1 MARMRLDALIAD
13 RGLAPSRSAAAT
25 LIRAGRV
32 RVGRGGEVA
41 SKPGRA
47 VAADVEVSLEEGR
60 RYVSR
65 GGLKLEA
72 ALDAMAIDVTGRSC
86 LDVGA
91 STGGF
96 TDCLLQRG
104 AERVAAIDVGRGQLD
119 WSLRNDPRVC
129 VLEGTNARDLEPA
142 MLPFSADLAVID
154 ASFISLAK
162 LLGPVSSCVAPDGT
176 TLAMVKPQ
184 FELGKGRVKGGVV
197 RSAAERR
204 EAVGAVV
211 AAATEAGL
219 SLRDAAAAG
228 VPGPKGNREVFVRL
242 DRGPARDAD
251 EVEALIEAA
260 TEEPQ

>member
-1 MARMRLDALIAD
+1 MGRTRLDALLAE
-13 RGLAPSRSAAAT
+13 RGLAPSRTAAAS

-32 RVGRGGEVA
+32 RIGRGEEVA
-41 SKPGRA
+41 DKPGRA
-47 VAADVEVSLEEGR
+47 VASDVELRVEEGR

-72 ALDAMAIDVTGRSC
+72 ALEEMGIDPTGRSC

-104 AERVAAIDVGRGQLD
+104 AERVIAVDVGRGQLD
-119 WSLRNDPRVC
+119 WSLREDERVT
-129 VLEGTNARDLEPA
+129 VLEGVNARDLDPA
-142 MLPFSADLAVID
+142 MLPFAADLAVID
-154 ASFISLAK
+154 VSFISLTK
-162 LLGPVSSCVAPDGT
+162 LLGAVAACVAPEAT
-176 TLAMVKPQ
+176 ILAMVKPQ

-204 EAVGAVV
+204 EAVEAVV
-211 AAATEAGL
+211 AAAAEQELAV
-219 SLRDAAAAG
+219 RAAAEAG

-242 DRGPARDAD
+242 ERGAATAPAERDALISA
-251 EVEALIEAA
+251 ALA
-260 TEEPQ
+260 